1 VFFYPYISV
10 ITEISVIYKKEQ
22 FVMNLL
28 VLFSLEIAIC
38 LCISF
43 AVTFLIKGLLSEVL
57 IETCGTD
64 RRAAFWVM
72 FTQLMLYLAPLL
84 IVVYFTPSDPITE
97 ITLVLALKETLFF
110 SLLGV
115 FLGLAVVGKVIWKS
129 IDVFVSNQDSADS
142 IEE

>member
-1 VFFYPYISV
+1 
-10 ITEISVIYKKEQ
+10 
-22 FVMNLL
+22 MNSLT
-28 VLFSLEIAIC
+28 LFSIEILIC
-38 LCISF
+38 LGISF
-43 AVTFLIKGLLSEVL
+43 AVVTLLKGLLTEVL

-84 IVVYFTPSDPITE
+84 IVVYFIPTEPITE
-97 ITLVLALKETLFF
+97 KTLALALKKTLFY

-129 IDVFVSNQDSADS
+129 IDVFSPYQADSNS